1 MTAIKPALAL
11 ALLALTCKPTPTV
24 DAETTAASSSEAPLT
39 ELADAPA
46 ADPAS
51 SSRATCYAIKLDEA
65 GNPWLWPMPCDGVRW
80 QPPADPVPV
89 TGICCTGPNGPC
101 LAVGLAAECEP
112 PNDYLDCVAGYETVD
127 GNGQPTVICLDNSTG
142 A

>member
-11 ALLALTCKPTPTV
+11 AILTLTCKPAPTV
-24 DAETTAASSSEAPLT
+24 DAETTAASSSEAP
-39 ELADAPA
+39 A
-46 ADPAS
+46 AEQPEPTS
-51 SSRATCYAIKLDEA
+51 SSGPTCYAIKLDEA
-65 GNPWLWPMPCDGVRW
+65 GNPWLWPTSCDGVRQ

-101 LAVGLAAECEP
+101 LAVELASQCEP
-112 PNDYLDCVAGYETVD
+112 PNDYLDCSAGYETTD
-127 GNGQPTVICLDNSTG
+127 GNGQPTVICFDSSTG